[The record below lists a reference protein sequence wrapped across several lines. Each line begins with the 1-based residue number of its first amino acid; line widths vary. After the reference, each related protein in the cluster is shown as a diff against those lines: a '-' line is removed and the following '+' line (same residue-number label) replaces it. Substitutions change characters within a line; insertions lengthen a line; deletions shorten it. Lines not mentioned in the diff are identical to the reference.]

1 MSSSRA
7 VLSVIFGS
15 VLCVIV
21 LAAVELG
28 TGDVQ
33 GASSCHVEKH
43 TWSCNQCVS
52 ACTSPDVCTATR
64 TSSCFKWWTE
74 PDECSCITV
83 WSPEPSTSE
92 NPTTARG
99 ACLKACRGERDSC
112 WADAHEDH
120 SPTGRCHQAF
130 RACVKK
136 CPGPEDER

>member
-43 TWSCNQCVS
+43 
-52 ACTSPDVCTATR
+52 
-64 TSSCFKWWTE
+64 K
-74 PDECSCITV
+74 
-83 WSPEPSTSE
+83 
-92 NPTTARG
+92 
-99 ACLKACRGERDSC
+99 
-112 WADAHEDH
+112 
-120 SPTGRCHQAF
+120 
-130 RACVKK
+130 
-136 CPGPEDER
+136 